1 MMSCLAPPSC
11 GGGQLN
17 AAAPRMR
24 GSGDPELYAECG
36 ARSPPQKSPC
46 SPLGEV
52 RPGQD
57 RLGVLQALNLVRASL
72 LASTVVLHE
81 EVAAGVQAGDV
92 PRELRKRLRRR
103 RMLRLR
109 VLDLLR
115 PLRTRALLLR
125 DALRVLRA
133 GLLAGRHQ
141 VLVVLL
147 RRLLLVLGL
156 GVLSLQLLDHVVHEL
171 HHAVALPVLLLV
183 RAERL
188 RRRRRNRVRRRTD
201 LREHRDASPRNASL
215 RRRGLLRVARVHT
228 ARRNED
234 ALLLRQLT
242 ALRGLVQVRAVELVQ
257 LVLRRLHQLRRRLV
271 LGLRLDEGRVLL
283 LALLRGLG
291 NRLVEGLD
299 LGLKSLDLARKRRH
313 RRRHLLNGRRKA
325 RNRLLRVLLLR
336 RRLLELS
343 VAEVLLRVIIGLLLA
358 KHVDH
363 AVNLRR
369 HLREIHGLALQRRR
383 NQAQLRLVR
392 AAHLRKRHQH
402 ALRAKHVRRLRALLQ
417 EAHARLAERRRRLLE
432 EVQRVVIVQDLDRL
446 ADRIHLLR
454 AHRLALAPGRLL
466 RRALLAQIGKESLR
480 LSNVRLRVLH
490 VVLRLDDL
498 NRDLAGTLRLGLN
511 RRRRRRNL
519 RILRRREIAEGLRRG
534 SLVRRRRLQVTL
546 HLLKHRLQHAR
557 DLARR
562 LRGLLALEE
571 IQHALT
577 LEIIHLARLRHNALH
592 TALLLRA
599 HLQERAHALLQSSD
613 GTLHR
618 PDVGRHVSGRLL
630 ELSLLLRTDVRRLL
644 RVLLGGLTGR
654 LVLAELLVQLSLL
667 RLQGLQLRAEFR
679 RLLRSCLGARLHAIG
694 IAVTVAH
701 ELVESLLLL
710 LTLGLDLLLHVL
722 QQGDDPPDRVLR
734 FAQAESSHR
743 APAACEQK
751 RQREESHLALAPR
764 SVLTVKSQQ
773 TLEP

>member
-1 MMSCLAPPSC
+1 MASCPRRHHR
-11 GGGQLN
+11 
-17 AAAPRMR
+17 AAEAAK
-24 GSGDPELYAECG
+24 SGRG
-36 ARSPPQKSPC
+36 ARDESRRSARPPVGDSR
-46 SPLGEV
+46 LGEV

-57 RLGVLQALNLVRASL
+57 GLGVLQALDLVR
-72 LASTVVLHE
+72 E
-81 EVAAGVQAGDV
+81 
-92 PRELRKRLRRR
+92 RLRRR

-115 PLRTRALLLR
+115 PLRLRALLLR

-133 GLLAGRHQ
+133 ALLASRHQ

-188 RRRRRNRVRRRTD
+188 RRRRRNRVRRRAD
-201 LREHRDASPRNASL
+201 LREHRDASPRNA
-215 RRRGLLRVARVHT
+215 RRVRRGRGLLRVARVRT
-228 ARRNED
+228 ARRHNE

-325 RNRLLRVLLLR
+325 RQRVLRLLLLR

-343 VAEVLLRVIIGLLLA
+343 VAEVLLRVIVALLLR
-358 KHVDH
+358 KHAH
-363 AVNLRR
+363 HTVNHLRD
-369 HLREIHGLALQRRR
+369 LREIHGLALQRRR

-392 AAHLRKRHQH
+392 AAHLRQRHQH
-402 ALRAKHVRRLRALLQ
+402 ALRAKHLRRLRALLQ

-432 EVQRVVIVQDLDRL
+432 EVQRVVIVQDLDGL

-466 RRALLAQIGKESLR
+466 RRALLAQVGQESLR
-480 LSNVRLRVLH
+480 LSNVRLRVLQ

-498 NRDLAGTLRLGLN
+498 DRDLAGTLRLGLN
-511 RRRRRRNL
+511 RRRRRRDL
-519 RILRRREIAEGLRRG
+519 RTLRRREIAEPLRRG

-546 HLLKHRLQHAR
+546 HLLKHRLKHAR

-571 IQHALT
+571 IHHALA
-577 LEIIHLARLRHNALH
+577 LEVIHLARLRHNALH
-592 TALLLRA
+592 TALHLRA
-599 HLQERAHALLQSSD
+599 HLHERAHALLQSSD

-618 PDVGRHVSGRLL
+618 ANVVRHVSGRLL
-630 ELSLLLRTDVRRLL
+630 EVSLLLRTDVRRLL
-644 RVLLGGLTGR
+644 RILLRGLTGR

-667 RLQGLQLRAEFR
+667 RLQGLQLRAELR
-679 RLLRSCLGARLHAIG
+679 RLLRACLGARLHAIR

-743 APAACEQK
+743 APAAGEQK
-751 RQREESHLALAPR
+751 RQRKESHLARAQR
-764 SVLTVKSQQ
+764 SVLTAKSRQ

>member
-1 MMSCLAPPSC
+1 MTCPPPVAPPSC
-11 GGGQLN
+11 GGDQLN
-17 AAAPRMR
+17 AAAPHFR

-36 ARSPPQKSPC
+36 ARSPAQAYST
-46 SPLGEV
+46 PLGEV

-57 RLGVLQALNLVRASL
+57 RLGVLQALDLVRARL
-72 LASTVVLHE
+72 LASSVILHQ
-81 EVAAGVQAGDV
+81 EVAAGVKAGDV
-92 PRELRKRLRRR
+92 LRELRKRLRRR
-103 RMLRLR
+103 RTLRLR

-115 PLRTRALLLR
+115 PLRLRALLLR
-125 DALRVLRA
+125 DALRGLRPA
-133 GLLAGRHQ
+133 LLASRHQ

-147 RRLLLVLGL
+147 RRLLLVLSL
-156 GVLSLQLLDHVVHEL
+156 SVLSLQLLDHVVHEL

-188 RRRRRNRVRRRTD
+188 RRRRRNRVRRRAD
-201 LREHRDASPRNASL
+201 LREHRDARP
-215 RRRGLLRVARVHT
+215 RRRGLLRIARVHA

-271 LGLRLDEGRVLL
+271 LRLRLDEGRVLL

-299 LGLKSLDLARKRRH
+299 LGLKSLDLARKRRN
-313 RRRHLLNGRRKA
+313 RRRRLLNGRRKA
-325 RNRLLRVLLLR
+325 GKRLLRVLLLR
-336 RRLLELS
+336 RGLLELS
-343 VAEVLLRVIIGLLLA
+343 VAEVLLRVIVALLLG
-358 KHVDH
+358 KHTHH
-363 AVNLRR
+363 AVNLLRD
-369 HLREIHGLALQRRR
+369 LREIHGLALQRRR

-402 ALRAKHVRRLRALLQ
+402 ALRAKHLRRLRALLQ

-432 EVQRVVIVQDLDRL
+432 EVQRVVIVQDLDGL

-466 RRALLAQIGKESLR
+466 RRALLAQIGQESLR

-490 VVLRLDDL
+490 VVLCLDDL
-498 NRDLAGTLRLGLN
+498 NRDLASTLRLGLN

-577 LEIIHLARLRHNALH
+577 LEIIHLARLRHNVLH

-618 PDVGRHVSGRLL
+618 ADVGRHVSGRLL
-630 ELSLLLRTDVRRLL
+630 ELSLLLRTDVR
-644 RVLLGGLTGR
+644 GLTGR
-654 LVLAELLVQLSLL
+654 LVVAELLVQLSLL
-667 RLQGLQLRAEFR
+667 RLQGLQLRAELR
-679 RLLRSCLGARLHAIG
+679 RLLRPLSGARLHAIRV
-694 IAVTVAH
+694 AVTVAH

-743 APAACEQK
+743 APAAGEQK
-751 RQREESHLALAPR
+751 RQRKESHLALVPR
-764 SVLTVKSQQ
+764 SVLSVKSQQ

>member
-1 MMSCLAPPSC
+1 MASCPRRHHRAAEAAKSGRGGRDKSRRSARPPV
-11 GGGQLN
+11 
-17 AAAPRMR
+17 
-24 GSGDPELYAECG
+24 GDS
-36 ARSPPQKSPC
+36 R
-46 SPLGEV
+46 LGEV

-57 RLGVLQALNLVRASL
+57 GLGILQALNLVRARL
-72 LASTVVLHE
+72 LARLEVLHQE
-81 EVAAGVQAGDV
+81 IAAGMKAGDV
-92 PRELRKRLRRR
+92 LRELRKRLRRR
-103 RMLRLR
+103 RTLRLR
-109 VLDLLR
+109 VLGLLG
-115 PLRTRALLLR
+115 PLRLRALLLR
-125 DALRVLRA
+125 DALRVLRTA
-133 GLLAGRHQ
+133 LLASRHQ

-147 RRLLLVLGL
+147 RRLLLVLSL
-156 GVLSLQLLDHVVHEL
+156 SVLSLQLLDHVVHEL

-201 LREHRDASPRNASL
+201 LREHRDASTRNARL
-215 RRRGLLRVARVHT
+215 RRRGLLSIARVHA

-234 ALLLRQLT
+234 LLLLRQLT
-242 ALRGLVQVRAVELVQ
+242 ALRGLVQVRAVELVE

-271 LGLRLDEGRVLL
+271 LGLRLDEGSVLL

-299 LGLKSLDLARKRRH
+299 LGLESFDLARKRRH

-325 RNRLLRVLLLR
+325 GQRVLRVLLLR

-343 VAEVLLRVIIGLLLA
+343 VAEVLLRVIVALLLGEHA
-358 KHVDH
+358 HH
-363 AVNLRR
+363 AVNHLRD
-369 HLREIHGLALQRRR
+369 LREIHGLALQRRR

-432 EVQRVVIVQDLDRL
+432 EVQRVVIVQDLDSL

-454 AHRLALAPGRLL
+454 AHRLPRSARKASVSATSASVSSTSSCVWTISTATSPARFVLDSIADVADAISAFFAADRSLNPFAAVASSAVADFRSPSISSSIALSMP
-466 RRALLAQIGKESLR
+466 
-480 LSNVRLRVLH
+480 
-490 VVLRLDDL
+490 
-498 NRDLAGTLRLGLN
+498 
-511 RRRRRRNL
+511 
-519 RILRRREIAEGLRRG
+519 
-534 SLVRRRRLQVTL
+534 
-546 HLLKHRLQHAR
+546 R

-571 IQHALT
+571 IHHALA
-577 LEIIHLARLRHNALH
+577 LEIIHLARLRHDALH
-592 TALLLRA
+592 TALHLRA
-599 HLQERAHALLQSSD
+599 HLHERAHALLQSSD

-618 PDVGRHVSGRLL
+618 ANVVRHVSGRLL
-630 ELSLLLRTDVRRLL
+630 ELSLILRTDVRRLL
-644 RVLLGGLTGR
+644 RILLRGLTGR

-667 RLQGLQLRAEFR
+667 RLQGLHLRAELR
-679 RLLRSCLGARLHAIG
+679 RLLRPCIGARLHAIG

-743 APAACEQK
+743 APAAGEQK
-751 RQREESHLALAPR
+751 RQRKESHLALAPR
-764 SVLTVKSQQ
+764 SVLSVKSQQ
-773 TLEP
+773 TLEPK

>member
-57 RLGVLQALNLVRASL
+57 RLGVLQALDLVRASL

-92 PRELRKRLRRR
+92 LRELRKRLRRR

-125 DALRVLRA
+125 DALRVRRA

-188 RRRRRNRVRRRTD
+188 RRRRRNRVRRRAD
-201 LREHRDASPRNASL
+201 LREHRDASPRNARRVR
-215 RRRGLLRVARVHT
+215 RRRGLIRVARVRT
-228 ARRNED
+228 ARRHNE

-325 RNRLLRVLLLR
+325 RKRLLRVLLLR

-363 AVNLRR
+363 AVNLLRD
-369 HLREIHGLALQRRR
+369 LREIHGLALQRRR

-454 AHRLALAPGRLL
+454 AHRLALAAGRLL

-480 LSNVRLRVLH
+480 LSNVRLSVLQ

-498 NRDLAGTLRLGLN
+498 DRDLAGTLRLGLN

-519 RILRRREIAEGLRRG
+519 RVLRRRQIAEPLRRG

-562 LRGLLALEE
+562 LRSLLALEE
-571 IQHALT
+571 IHHALP
-577 LEIIHLARLRHNALH
+577 LEVIQLVRLRNDALH
-592 TALLLRA
+592 TALHLRA
-599 HLQERAHALLQSSD
+599 HLHERAHALLQSSD

-618 PDVGRHVSGRLL
+618 ANVVRHVSGRLL

-644 RVLLGGLTGR
+644 RILLRGLTGR
-654 LVLAELLVQLSLL
+654 LVLAELRLLL
-667 RLQGLQLRAEFR
+667 RPFR
-679 RLLRSCLGARLHAIG
+679 GARLHAIG

-701 ELVESLLLL
+701 ELVESLLL
-710 LTLGLDLLLHVL
+710 
-722 QQGDDPPDRVLR
+722 
-734 FAQAESSHR
+734 
-743 APAACEQK
+743 
-751 RQREESHLALAPR
+751 
-764 SVLTVKSQQ
+764 
-773 TLEP
+773 